1 MKIKGEAQGTMNK
14 TLGFFYKEYTYDLFK
29 VRNCDYTLSS
39 ELVVKIYKK
48 TRLTDIVRM
57 IDALEAHHSY
67 FRRTHN
73 PSVER
78 RPIPKE
84 IHLVSRMM

>member
-1 MKIKGEAQGTMNK
+1 MIYVECVTVIAC
-14 TLGFFYKEYTYDLFK
+14 Y
-29 VRNCDYTLSS
+29 RS
-39 ELVVKIYKK
+39 ELVVKIHKNKKK

-57 IDALEAHHSY
+57 VNALEAHHSY

-78 RPIPKE
+78 RPIPNE